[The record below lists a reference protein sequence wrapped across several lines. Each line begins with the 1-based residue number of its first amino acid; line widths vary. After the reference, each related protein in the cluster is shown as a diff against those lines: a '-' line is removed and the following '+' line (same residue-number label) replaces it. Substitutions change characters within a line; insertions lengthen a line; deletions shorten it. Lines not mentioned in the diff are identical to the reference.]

1 MSGLKKVLDVWQNG
15 NSSEKSQAE
24 DVRKWLESNG
34 ENLKA
39 FFDNL
44 LIDDNLNDDS
54 AESLGDT
61 LLKISRLPI
70 GAKDKEKASIFDEWA
85 NNNSL
90 KGASCTRYK
99 NDLLYHVTTYQ
110 RLRSSADTH
119 GFYIEEDLC
128 REPHKL
134 MEEVR
139 RLNRYSNFN
148 ADRSIWVTWKNDK
161 HSCHS
166 IIDVYDIISGPNSIE
181 EESEVQKKIS
191 SVFREGVINSLQL
204 SKKQYREDYLIIL
217 CYRLHQD
224 LDLKIPTVA
233 DARWGNM
240 IFKPKSPSDECGSSS
255 AAQPCNE
262 GVHRNIDLNNMIGL
276 VVLRPL

>member
-34 ENLKA
+34 ENLRG

-61 LLKISRLPI
+61 LLKISRLPVN
-70 GAKDKEKASIFDEWA
+70 ADTEEKISIFNEWA

-90 KGASCTRYK
+90 KGASCTKYK
-99 NDLLYHVTTYQ
+99 NDLLYHVTTYK
-110 RLRSSADTH
+110 RLMRSADTH
-119 GFYIEEDLC
+119 GFQIEEELY

-161 HSCHS
+161 YSCHS
-166 IIDVYDIISGPNSIE
+166 IIDVYEIFSRPGSIE
-181 EESEVQKKIS
+181 ERSEIEKNT
-191 SVFREGVINSLQL
+191 SVFREGVIDSLQL
-204 SKKQYREDYLIIL
+204 DLEEYSEEYLIIL
-217 CYRLHQD
+217 CYRLPLD

-240 IFKPKSPSDECGSSS
+240 IFKPKSPSDECGSSG

-262 GVHRNIDLNNMIGL
+262 GVHGNIDLSNMIGL